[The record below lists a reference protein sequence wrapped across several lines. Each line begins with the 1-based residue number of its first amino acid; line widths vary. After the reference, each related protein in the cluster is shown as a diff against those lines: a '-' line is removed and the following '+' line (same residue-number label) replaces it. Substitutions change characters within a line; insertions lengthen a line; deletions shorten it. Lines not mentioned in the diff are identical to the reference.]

1 MQGQCSHLAQAKK
14 CHKMWEA
21 DLDTMHA
28 SLPQNFDS
36 CGEDNNQSTE
46 IGKQSP
52 VTDRLKKYKLT
63 INPPRYTG

>member
-1 MQGQCSHLAQAKK
+1 MQGQCLHLSQAKK

-21 DLDTMHA
+21 DLDTMHI
-28 SLPQNFDS
+28 SLPQNIDG

-52 VTDRLKKYKLT
+52 VTDRLKKYELT
-63 INPPRYTG
+63 INPPRYTS

>member
-1 MQGQCSHLAQAKK
+1 
-14 CHKMWEA
+14 MWEA

-28 SLPQNFDS
+28 SLPQNIDG
-36 CGEDNNQSTE
+36 CGEDNNQSAE

-52 VTDRLKKYKLT
+52 VTDRLKKYELT